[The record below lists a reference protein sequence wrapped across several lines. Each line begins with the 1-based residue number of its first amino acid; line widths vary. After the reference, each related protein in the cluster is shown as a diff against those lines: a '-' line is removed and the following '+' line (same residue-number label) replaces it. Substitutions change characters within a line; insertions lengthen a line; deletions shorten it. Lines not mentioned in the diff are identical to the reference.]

1 MQVLALTIYSKKI
14 YFVNMVVFTFVV
26 CAEPYKF
33 EALDTMLNLG
43 RAILK
48 KGHKILGIFFYGSGV
63 YSTKRDIN
71 ISPSMRNLP
80 KRLET
85 FINENNTNLSA
96 CSTWVNFTGLKLEEL
111 IENAS
116 QVGLG
121 GLSEW
126 MAESDRV
133 IVFGPGG

>member
-1 MQVLALTIYSKKI
+1 
-14 YFVNMVVFTFVV
+14 MVVFTFIV
-26 CAEPYKF
+26 CVEPYKF

-43 RAILK
+43 AAILK
-48 KGHKILGIFFYGSGV
+48 KGHNILGIFFYGSGV
-63 YSTKRDIN
+63 YSAKSEIN
-71 ISPSMRNLP
+71 ISSSMRNLP
-80 KRLET
+80 KRLEN
-85 FINENNTNLSA
+85 FISENDLNLSA
-96 CSTWVNFTGLKLEEL
+96 CSTWMNFTGLKSEEL
-111 IENAS
+111 IERAS

>member
-1 MQVLALTIYSKKI
+1 
-14 YFVNMVVFTFVV
+14 MVVFTFVV

-43 RAILK
+43 QAILK

-63 YSTKRDIN
+63 YSAKREIN
-71 ISPSMRNLP
+71 ISPSMRDLP
-80 KRLET
+80 KRLQN
-85 FINENNTNLSA
+85 FVNKNDMGLSA
-96 CSTWVNFTGLKLEEL
+96 CSTWMNFTGLNPEEL
-111 IENAS
+111 VENAS

>member
-1 MQVLALTIYSKKI
+1 
-14 YFVNMVVFTFVV
+14 MVIFTFVV

-43 RAILK
+43 QAILK
-48 KGHKILGIFFYGSGV
+48 NGHKILGIFFYGSGV
-63 YSTKRDIN
+63 YSARRDIN
-71 ISPSMRNLP
+71 ISDSMRNLP
-80 KRLET
+80 KRLEQ
-85 FINENNTNLSA
+85 FVNENNMYLSA
-96 CSTWVNFTGLKLEEL
+96 CSTWMNFTGLKAEEL
-111 IENAS
+111 IQNAC

-126 MAESDRV
+126 IAESDRV

>member
-1 MQVLALTIYSKKI
+1 
-14 YFVNMVVFTFVV
+14 MVVFSFIV
-26 CAEPYKF
+26 CVEPYKF

-43 RAILK
+43 EAILK
-48 KGHKILGIFFYGSGV
+48 KGHNILGLFFYGSGV
-63 YSTKRDIN
+63 YSAKREIN
-71 ISPSMRNLP
+71 ISSSMRNLP
-80 KRLET
+80 KRLEN
-85 FINENNTNLSA
+85 FINENDLNLSA
-96 CSTWVNFTGLKLEEL
+96 CSTWMNFTGLKSEEL

-126 MAESDRV
+126 MAKSDKV

>member
-1 MQVLALTIYSKKI
+1 
-14 YFVNMVVFTFVV
+14 MVVFTFVV

-43 RAILK
+43 QAILK
-48 KGHKILGIFFYGSGV
+48 KGHQILGIYFYGSGV
-63 YSTKRDIN
+63 YSAKRDLKL
-71 ISPSMRNLP
+71 SSSMRDLP
-80 KRLET
+80 QRLE
-85 FINENNTNLSA
+85 NLMVGNNTKLFA
-96 CSTWVNFTGLKLEEL
+96 CSTWMNFTGLKPDEL

-121 GLSEW
+121 DLSKW
-126 MAESDRV
+126 MAESDKI

>member
-1 MQVLALTIYSKKI
+1 
-14 YFVNMVVFTFVV
+14 MVVFTLVV

-43 RAILK
+43 QAILDR
-48 KGHKILGIFFYGSGV
+48 GHKILGIFFYGSGV
-63 YSTKRDIN
+63 YSAKRE
-71 ISPSMRNLP
+71 ISISSTMINLP
-80 KRLET
+80 ERLEN
-85 FINENNTNLSA
+85 FVSKNNMGLSA
-96 CSTWVNFTGLKLEEL
+96 CSTWMNFTGLTSEEL
-111 IENAS
+111 VKNAC

-126 MAESDRV
+126 MAESDKV

>member
-1 MQVLALTIYSKKI
+1 
-14 YFVNMVVFTFVV
+14 MVIFTFVV

-48 KGHKILGIFFYGSGV
+48 KGHNILGIFFYGSGV
-63 YSTKRDIN
+63 YSAKREIN
-71 ISPSMRNLP
+71 ISPSMRDLP
-80 KRLET
+80 KRLQN
-85 FINENNTNLSA
+85 FVNENEMGLSA
-96 CSTWVNFTGLKLEEL
+96 CSTWMNFTGLNPEEL
-111 IENAS
+111 VENAS

-133 IVFGPGG
+133 IIFGPGG

>member
-1 MQVLALTIYSKKI
+1 
-14 YFVNMVVFTFVV
+14 MVVFTFVV

-43 RAILK
+43 QAILE

-63 YSTKRDIN
+63 YSTKREIN
-71 ISPSMRNLP
+71 ISSSMRNLP
-80 KRLET
+80 KRLDD
-85 FINENNTNLSA
+85 FVNENDMNLSA
-96 CSTWVNFTGLKLEEL
+96 CSTWVNFTGLKSEEL
-111 IENAS
+111 IKSAS

-126 MAESDRV
+126 MAESDKV